1 MKIIICGAGKV
12 GATIAEYL
20 ALENNDITIID
31 SSVEA
36 LSKAEQGLDIQTIH
50 GKASQPDVLEA
61 AGAKNAEMIIAA
73 TSSDETNMMAC
84 QVAYTLFNVPKKIA
98 RIRDKSYMSPTW
110 ANLFNRD
117 HLPVDAI
124 ILPEQEIA
132 TSIIN
137 RLKIP
142 GTFNIF
148 PVAEGLAKVVG
159 VICSE
164 NCTLNNKTIEEFLE
178 ANKSIAIQPLAR
190 IRDNEKKIVD
200 YSYTPEAGDE
210 FYFITPTDVLQS
222 TMKLFNK
229 TTPKIRYII
238 IMGGGNVGVEL
249 ALRIEKELPG
259 SSVKI
264 IENSPE
270 RAKELSQLF
279 DDMTIICGDA
289 LEKSVMEEAQIQN
302 CEALIAVSNNDEAN
316 ILASLLAKR
325 MGCERAITLA
335 TRSHY
340 PSFLSSL
347 GIDAVVN
354 PRAITVSSI
363 MRHVRRGPIHL
374 DYSLRDG
381 FAEILEMEPDSSAR
395 IINTPISDLDLPE
408 TIKIAGIK
416 RDKDF
421 ILPTPETEIKTGD
434 HVILFV
440 AHDDIKKVERLFSQ
454 RADYY

>member
-12 GATIAEYL
+12 GATIAQYL
-20 ALENNDITIID
+20 AQENNDITVID
-31 SSVEA
+31 HCVKA
-36 LSKAEQGLDIQTIH
+36 LARVEQGLDIQTIH

-61 AGAKNAEMIIAA
+61 AGAKNVEMIIAA

-98 RIRDKSYMSPTW
+98 RIRDKTYTSPTW

-117 HLPVDAI
+117 HLPIDAI
-124 ILPEQEIA
+124 IHPEQEIA

-148 PVAEGLAKVVG
+148 PVAKGHAKIVG
-159 VICSE
+159 VICPE
-164 NCTLNNKTIEEFLE
+164 NCPLNEKTIQSFLEKNKTHEIL
-178 ANKSIAIQPLAR
+178 PLAC
-190 IRDNEKKIVD
+190 IRGHEKTIVD
-200 YSYTPEAGDE
+200 LSYTPHAGDE
-210 FYFITPTDVLQS
+210 FYFITPTSKLDKA
-222 TMKLFNK
+222 MKLFTK
-229 TTPKIRYII
+229 TAPRTRHITV
-238 IMGGGNVGVEL
+238 MGGGNIGVDL
-249 ALRIEKELPG
+249 ALRINKELPG
-259 SSVKI
+259 AVVKMI
-264 IENSPE
+264 
-270 RAKELSQLF
+270 ELSAERVTQLSQIF
-279 DDMTIICGDA
+279 DTMTIINGDA
-289 LEKSVMEEAQIQN
+289 LEQNIMEEAQIQN
-302 CEALIAVSNNDEAN
+302 CEAFIAVSNDDEAN
-316 ILASLLAKR
+316 IIASLLAKR
-325 MGCERAITLA
+325 MGCKRVITLA

-381 FAEILEMEPDSSAR
+381 FAEIIEMEPDNTAR
-395 IINTPISDLDLPE
+395 VINTPISDLELPD
-408 TIKIAGIK
+408 TIKIAGIQRK
-416 RDKDF
+416 NTF
-421 ILPTPETEIKTGD
+421 IIPQPETEIKDGD
-434 HVILFV
+434 HVIVF
-440 AHDDIKKVERLFSQ
+440 AKHDDIKKVERLFSQ

>member
-20 ALENNDITIID
+20 AQENNDITVID
-31 SSVEA
+31 NCPDTLARV
-36 LSKAEQGLDIQTIH
+36 EQGLDIQTIL

-61 AGAKNAEMIIAA
+61 AGAKNVEMIIAA

-110 ANLFNRD
+110 ANLFSRD
-117 HLPVDAI
+117 HLPIDAL

-148 PVAEGLAKVVG
+148 PVAEGQAKVVG
-159 VICSE
+159 VIFPEDCS
-164 NCTLNNKTIEEFLE
+164 LNGKAIDQSLE
-178 ANKSIAIQPLAR
+178 SNDKIDFQPLAR
-190 IRDNEKKIVD
+190 IRKGEKNMINGT
-200 YSYTPEAGDE
+200 YIPEVGDE
-210 FYFITPTDVLQS
+210 FYFITPTDKLKS

-229 TTPKIRYII
+229 AVPKSRHII

-249 ALRIEKELPG
+249 ASRIHEELPG
-259 SSVKI
+259 SSVKM
-264 IENSPE
+264 IESNPA

-279 DDMTIICGDA
+279 DSMTIICGDA
-289 LEKSVMEEAQIQN
+289 LEQSVMEEAQIQN
-302 CEALIAVSNNDEAN
+302 CEALIAVSNDDEAN

-325 MGCERAITLA
+325 MGCKRAITLA

-363 MRHVRRGPIHL
+363 MRHVRRGPVHL

-381 FAEILEMEPDSSAR
+381 FAEIIELEPDSTAR
-395 IINTPISDLDLPE
+395 IINTPINDLELPE

-416 RDKDF
+416 RGDNF
-421 ILPTPETEIKTGD
+421 IIPRGETEIKTGD
-434 HVILFV
+434 HVIVFV

>member
-20 ALENNDITIID
+20 AHENNDITVID
-31 SSVEA
+31 TSLEA
-36 LSKAEQGLDIQTIH
+36 LARVEQGLDIQTIQ
-50 GKASQPDVLEA
+50 GKASQPDILEA
-61 AGAKNAEMIIAA
+61 AGAKNSEMIIAA

-84 QVAYTLFNVPKKIA
+84 QIAYTLFNVPKKIA
-98 RIRDKSYMSPTW
+98 RIRDKTYMSPTW
-110 ANLFNRD
+110 ANLFSRD
-117 HLPVDAI
+117 HLPVDAL

-148 PVAEGLAKVVG
+148 PVADGNAKIVG
-159 VICSE
+159 VICPEDCS
-164 NCTLNNKTIEEFLE
+164 LNGVTIENSLTEDKKIDL
-178 ANKSIAIQPLAR
+178 QPLAR
-190 IRDNEKKIVD
+190 IRNNEKKMVGID
-200 YSYTPEAGDE
+200 YIPQVGDE
-210 FYFITPTDVLQS
+210 FYFITPTNKLKT
-222 TMKLFNK
+222 TMKLFDK
-229 TTPKIRYII
+229 TAPKIRHITV
-238 IMGGGNVGVEL
+238 MGGGNIGVEL
-249 ALRIEKELPG
+249 ASRLHNELPG

-264 IENSPE
+264 IENNPQ
-270 RAKELSQLF
+270 RAKELSQTF
-279 DDMTIICGDA
+279 DNITIICGDA
-289 LEKSVMEEAQIQN
+289 LEQSVMEEAQIQN
-302 CEALIAVSNNDEAN
+302 CEALIAVSNDDEAN

-325 MGCERAITLA
+325 MGCKRAITLA

-381 FAEILEMEPDSSAR
+381 FAEIIEMEPDNTAR
-395 IINTPISDLDLPE
+395 IINTPLGDLDLPE
-408 TIKIAGIK
+408 TIKIAGIN
-416 RDKDF
+416 RGKDF
-421 ILPTPETEIKTGD
+421 IIPKPETEIKTGD
-434 HVILFV
+434 HVIVFV